1 LVAWDQP
8 VYEINLSSSLLEVL
22 NKIPDLP
29 GISFYEL
36 EPGHPTPGWLTLLRP
51 PIVDNASLVVQ
62 EY

>member
-1 LVAWDQP
+1 MVAWDRP
-8 VYEINLSSSLLEVL
+8 VYEINLSSSHLGVL

-29 GISFYEL
+29 GISSYLL

-51 PIVDNASLVVQ
+51 PLVDNASSVVQ